1 MKLTDR
7 KWKSF
12 DAFGENGLF
21 DIHTTSSGIDKNK
34 LVSDNN
40 DNNTAPYV
48 TRSGGANGVAGFVD
62 PKNYK

>member
-21 DIHTTSSGIDKNK
+21 DIHTTSSGGIPH
-34 LVSDNN
+34 L
-40 DNNTAPYV
+40 
-48 TRSGGANGVAGFVD
+48 
-62 PKNYK
+62 